1 MSPVNRADKSMSA
14 LDLLETED
22 LELRHLFAALRANR
36 GSSVEERAK
45 YGDVAKRIIRHLATR
60 EAALVDVSS
69 VASADPRLQGV
80 SSRME
85 SGMREHRPFVDRV
98 EKMSRG
104 VQGINLRV
112 GQDFDGEMD
121 DLMHV
126 IGTEIEWE
134 LGVALPDLKG
144 GLRADHREGELK
156 TARHLAVHAPTNLHP
171 DGPRWWERAPVI
183 SRLITIYDRL
193 RDFPRDAKR
202 SR

>member
-1 MSPVNRADKSMSA
+1 MSLTDHGEKAGNA
-14 LDLLETED
+14 LDLLESED
-22 LELRHLFAALRANR
+22 LELQGLFDELRANR

-45 YGDVAKRIIRHLATR
+45 YGDIAKQIIRHVATR

-69 VASADPRLQGV
+69 VASGEPSLEDV
-80 SSRME
+80 SNRME
-85 SGMREHRPFVDRV
+85 SGMREHRPFIDRV

-126 IGTEIEWE
+126 IGAEIVWE
-134 LGVALPDLKG
+134 LGVALPDLRG
-144 GLRADHREGELK
+144 ALGATHLEDDLK
-156 TARHLAVHAPTNLHP
+156 TAEHLAVHAPTNLHP
-171 DGPRWWERAPVI
+171 DGPRWWERAPII

-193 RDFPRDAKR
+193 RDFPREANR
-202 SR
+202 PR